1 MPGPSMPEYRA
12 DALAGPPPPGWYL
25 DPQGMQVLRWWDGTR
40 WGPQTQPLPGVI
52 RDPRPT
58 SPDVQQAVAGSYG
71 PFPNQHAGTWHPE
84 QHWQQDTGAHSPDLP
99 SEPRS
104 GPGHAA
110 RRAGRS
116 KRHKVRNTILITSG
130 SLVVLIVIAG
140 IVGARGEGNPSAT
153 ANTAVTNTAATNTA
167 TATAR
172 ASASPHAS
180 STTATM
186 RVRMIAWYA
195 GPGGTALNGV
205 TSALGAI
212 QSAGQSG
219 NTSATGSAC
228 SQLASAVTT
237 AQASPAMPY
246 SPAEKWYTRGLA
258 QYEQAA
264 AYCQAGVSSMDTAT
278 IEQATVAIGAG
289 NRDISHATA
298 AINALSS

>member
-1 MPGPSMPEYRA
+1 MPEYRA
-12 DALAGPPPPGWYL
+12 DALVGPPPGWYL

-52 RDPRPT
+52 RDPHPAG
-58 SPDVQQAVAGSYG
+58 PDVQQPVAGSYG
-71 PFPNQHAGTWHPE
+71 PFPNQHAGTWQPE
-84 QHWQQDTGAHSPDLP
+84 QHWQQDTESYSPDLP

-104 GPGHAA
+104 GSGHAG

-116 KRHKVRNTILITSG
+116 KRHRVRNAILMTSG

-140 IVGARGEGNPSAT
+140 IIGARGKSDPSAA
-153 ANTAVTNTAATNTA
+153 ANTATANTA

-180 STTATM
+180 STAVTM
-186 RVRMIAWYA
+186 GVRMTAWYA

-205 TSALGAI
+205 TSALNAV
-212 QSAGQSG
+212 QSAAQSD
-219 NTSATGSAC
+219 NISATGSAC
-228 SQLASAVTT
+228 SQLATAVTT
-237 AQASPAMPY
+237 AQAAPAMPY
-246 SPAEKWYTRGLA
+246 PSAEKWYTRGLA

-278 IEQATVAIGAG
+278 IEQATVAIDAG
-289 NRDISHATA
+289 NKDISHATA